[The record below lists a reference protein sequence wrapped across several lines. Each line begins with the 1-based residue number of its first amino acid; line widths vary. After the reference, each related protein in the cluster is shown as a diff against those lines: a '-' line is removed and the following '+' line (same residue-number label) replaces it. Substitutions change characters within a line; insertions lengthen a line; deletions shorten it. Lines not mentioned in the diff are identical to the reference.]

1 MKYYKNHAR
10 IMMLMVM
17 VAVVMMACGSGDETS
32 EDIVDTE
39 KNEQTVE
46 AFFPFLADTRLIY
59 EGEGSEYADAVVY
72 YDYIDNNQAQRRRQ
86 TAGTTIGEI
95 IHREEGVVTLRYSEE
110 EFYSFFS
117 LFEEEPN
124 REEILLKEPLEVGN
138 EWVLE
143 DGRKR
148 SINDVSVPIKTKH
161 GDFDAIEVV
170 TESDEAV
177 QIHYYAQ
184 DIGLVKSVFKA
195 NGDETGIVT
204 QLAAIEENIPWEVNV
219 RIYYPEWED
228 EGSLYQSYLMEVRTN
243 ESVEKKL
250 TDYLQKEPPVETAAA
265 TLQES
270 MMINSLER
278 NKDEQQVKV
287 DFNAAITEVGMGS
300 DFESQML
307 QSITNTLAYYF
318 NVESVVISVED
329 GPYET
334 GHFYLGPEDFL
345 VPDNENAEKI

>member
-1 MKYYKNHAR
+1 
-10 IMMLMVM
+10 MMLIVM
-17 VAVVMMACGSGDETS
+17 IAAVMMACNSGDETS
-32 EDIVDTE
+32 EDMVDTE
-39 KNEQTVE
+39 ETEQKVE
-46 AFFPFLADTRLIY
+46 SFFPFLPDTKLFY
-59 EGEGSEYADAVVY
+59 EGEGSEYADTVVY
-72 YDYIDNNQAQRRRQ
+72 FDYIDNHQAQRRRQ
-86 TAGTTIGEI
+86 TAGTTIGEVI
-95 IHREEGVVTLRYSEE
+95 DREEGIVSIRYSEE
-110 EFYSFFS
+110 EFYSFFP

-148 SINDVSVPIKTKH
+148 RINDVSAQIKTKY
-161 GDFDAIEVV
+161 GEFEAIEVV

-177 QIHYYAQ
+177 QLDYYAQ
-184 DIGLVKSVFKA
+184 DIGLIKSVFKV
-195 NGDETGIVT
+195 NGDEEGIVT

-228 EGSLYQSYLMEVRTN
+228 EGSLYENHSIEFRTN
-243 ESVEKKL
+243 ESIEEKL
-250 TDYLQKEPPVETAAA
+250 TAYLQKEPPVETAAA
-265 TLQES
+265 ALQES
-270 MMINSLER
+270 MVINRLER

-287 DFNAAITEVGMGS
+287 DFNAAITEIGMGS

-307 QSITNTLAYYF
+307 QSITNTLVYYF

-345 VPDNENAEKI
+345 IPDNENAEKI